1 MFGIEETRKRIKE
14 LEIEERER
22 ERERENNERIRNRL
36 EKIETGLKLLLQYLN
51 VEIKF
56 NYEGE
61 KIGRTENGQW
71 EIKNKKRKK

>member
-51 VEIKF
+51 VEINLIMK
-56 NYEGE
+56 E
-61 KIGRTENGQW
+61 KKLVELKMANG
-71 EIKNKKRKK
+71 K

>member
-56 NYEGE
+56 NY
-61 KIGRTENGQW
+61 
-71 EIKNKKRKK
+71 